1 MRWADGGYY
10 GKVLS
15 PHPPKRVT
23 IILDSECT
31 LAVLESTKKSE
42 ANRILVERVRGAL
55 KGSPH
60 HFQFILTP
68 SHTGLYGNEMADKLA
83 GLGAKEATRGA
94 RCPAGSGF
102 AQYATQVGE
111 ESLRGSE

>member
-1 MRWADGGYY
+1 M
-10 GKVLS
+10 
-15 PHPPKRVT
+15 
-23 IILDSECT
+23 
-31 LAVLESTKKSE
+31 LESTKKSE